1 MKQTINFNNFVDAF
15 HSMGRGKQFS
25 YDALKAIFEYIE
37 DYERDSGEDVELDV
51 IAICCDFSENSWQDV
66 IDLYSIDV
74 DYSEDD
80 SEIIQQVK
88 DFLECE
94 SVMVGYSNDKNLSD
108 NVVYQSF

>member
-15 HSMGRGKQFS
+15 KAYNRMDNFS
-25 YDALKAIFEYIE
+25 YDALKAIFEYLE
-37 DYERDSGEDVELDV
+37 DYERDSGEEQELDV
-51 IAICCDFSENSWQDV
+51 IAICCEFSENTWQDV
-66 IDLYSIDV
+66 IDLYNIDV
-74 DYSEDD
+74 DYSEDERD
-80 SEIIQQVK
+80 IIQQVK